1 MIEVGDKSL
10 SPKDFR
16 DCLSD
21 FTEWDGKG
29 SLKEHLSKS
38 MRIKPGTQELMFVG
52 KDNKELH
59 LGTDTWRTAGD
70 LSKIAGGLGSDLKK
84 CLGKK

>member
-1 MIEVGDKSL
+1 
-10 SPKDFR
+10 
-16 DCLSD
+16 
-21 FTEWDGKG
+21 
-29 SLKEHLSKS
+29 